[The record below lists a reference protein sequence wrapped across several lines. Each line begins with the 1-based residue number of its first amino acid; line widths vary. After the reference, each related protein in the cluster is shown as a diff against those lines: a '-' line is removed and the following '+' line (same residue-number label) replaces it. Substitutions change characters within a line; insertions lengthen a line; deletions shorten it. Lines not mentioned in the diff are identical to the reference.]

1 MKAFTGGEEDVQEVM
16 GKAVLDNSEL
26 VRKLLNE
33 LIEEKKQKGEF

>member
-1 MKAFTGGEEDVQEVM
+1 M